1 MALIQNVHSQIYS
14 ENFECNV
21 IVNLCVSKGERVGA
35 FSVMCDSKEVKDAV
49 ESQVK
54 ILIRPLYSNPPIHGA
69 RLANEV
75 LNDKELY
82 NEWLV
87 EVKEMADRVIDM
99 RQQLKENLANEG
111 RYIVK
116 VYPEDFFWLL
126 NPDCANNYF

>member
-1 MALIQNVHSQIYS
+1 MALIQNVHSQIYP

-21 IVNLCVSKGERVGA
+21 IVKLCVSTGERVGA

-99 RQQLKENLANEG
+99 RQQLKDNLAKEG
-111 RYIVK
+111 R
-116 VYPEDFFWLL
+116 
-126 NPDCANNYF
+126 